1 MSKLKIYYI
10 LLIPILFLLIAL
22 FIFLGNA
29 NVEMAGLGD
38 LSGII
43 NIYLQPRVYQWNG
56 NTSSNLPANY
66 SYTVNSYRTTNPP
79 YPNRPANATLVE
91 SHTNQNIAKQFILLY
106 ETGQGGYIHIKQNYT
121 LKDGENGTVFCGI
134 TNSIITAK
142 NYNQPTPWIDRYIFN
157 RYTSTYNDYESYIN
171 ISISPYDSPGGSV
184 GSLFSR
190 VSYYIVY
197 KYSYGLT
204 LKDNLFGTVK
214 HARVIHGNSYTFP
227 TESHTG
233 YNFLGY
239 YTASSGGNKVESINL
254 SINSATTYYARWSAK
269 TYSINLDKQGG
280 VGGTNSTTAT
290 YNSPLPTISVPTR
303 EGYTFHGYYTEKNGK
318 GTQYYNSNGNSVNNW
333 VNDSGGTLYA
343 YWTIEKY
350 NIKYKSNDKDVG
362 SADDVEYG
370 KSFSLLSASSLE
382 VPIGHNFDGWQC
394 SFDDK
399 IYNST
404 WTVADIGNNG
414 DSVTFTAVWTPRTDY
429 QVNINLLHPNGSE
442 SGSRGTF
449 SLTLENGSVLNG
461 LTDQPS
467 SPNITFGK
475 TWKISNITPATGMHI
490 EKVWLSSG
498 SGSLSPNNSTSSG
511 PYTFTGNFSSN
522 PNGSW
527 DATITIQMAWNTCI
541 VNFAGGSGG
550 AGSMSPM
557 TFTYG
562 QAQTL
567 KANSFKRG
575 NYVFSHWSGNIAGR
589 SVFYNQETLTI
600 NPTTHNT
607 SYTLTAN
614 WKSVIKPSGS
624 GTSTDPFI
632 VNSVQTLEYI
642 RYQIENLNVDTDPY
656 HYKQTANIN
665 LTNRIWTPIG
675 TSSNKFKGQFNGN
688 GLLIE
693 GFTTPAQDKGI
704 SNVGLFGYTD
714 SATIEK
720 VYLKNAK
727 VRGNQNV
734 GVIVGNATSGT
745 KVENCIIDTCT
756 VSASSTNGL
765 VIGNG
770 TGNITNILAIGQNG
784 CTSNSLGGGSRS
796 LCLYQF
802 GTTKYRTNSN
812 WADYSSEWGKISANG
827 QVVQKSLFWQAD
839 YYSVNQND
847 INAYNNVRA

>member
-1 MSKLKIYYI
+1 MGKTKIYYI
-10 LLIPILFLLIAL
+10 FLIPLLLISIAL
-22 FIFLGNA
+22 AIFIVDKNESNA
-29 NVEMAGLGD
+29 AGSFYFRIAPRTYSS
-38 LSGII
+38 SGIA
-43 NIYLQPRVYQWNG
+43 
-56 NTSSNLPANY
+56 SSTTPANY
-66 SYTVNSYRTTNPP
+66 TFDVNCYRTTNPP
-79 YPNRPANATLVE
+79 YPNRPAYATKVD
-91 SHTNQNIAKQFILLY
+91 SYTGKTSNIPILLSFDS
-106 ETGQGGYIHIKQNYT
+106 GYGAYVEIKQNYS
-121 LKDGENGTVFCGI
+121 LANGANGYIFCGI
-134 TNSIITAK
+134 TSNTSTADSF
-142 NYNQPTPWIDRYIFN
+142 NNPGGNIYLYIYNRTTSYSDYENYIFTF
-157 RYTSTYNDYESYIN
+157 RSPYESPQG
-171 ISISPYDSPGGSV
+171 SIMPTFSV
-184 GSLFSR
+184 PIYHL
-190 VSYYIVY
+190 VY
-197 KYSYGLT
+197 KYSYGIT
-204 LKDNLFGTVK
+204 LKDDTFGRTEY
-214 HARVIHGNSYTFP
+214 ARVIYNNSYSFP
-227 TESHTG
+227 SNSRTG

-239 YTASSGGNKVESINL
+239 YTSSSGGSRVT
-254 SINSATTYYARWSAK
+254 SAYFPGGQSTYYARWSKK

-280 VGGTNSTTAT
+280 TGGTSSTTAT
-290 YNSPLPTISVPTR
+290 YESALPSISIPSRT
-303 EGYTFHGYYTEKNGK
+303 GYTFHGYYSEKDGK
-318 GTQYYNSNGNSVNNW
+318 GTQYYDDKGKSVKNW
-333 VNDSGGTLYA
+333 TNDSGATLYA

-429 QVNINLLHPNGSE
+429 RVNINLLHPNGSE

-475 TWKISNITPATGMHI
+475 TWKISNIIPATGMHI

-527 DATITIQMAWNTCI
+527 DATITIQMAWNTCT

-614 WKSVIKPSGS
+614 WRSVTKPSGS

-693 GFTTPAQDKGI
+693 GLTTPAQDKGI

-745 KVENCIIDTCT
+745 KIKNCILDTCT
-756 VSASSTNGL
+756 VSAGSPKGL
-765 VIGNG
+765 VIGNSSG
-770 TGNITNILAIGQNG
+770 TMTNILAIGNNYCSG
-784 CTSNSLGGGSRS
+784 NSLGGGSRS

-827 QVVQKSLFWQAD
+827 QVVQKALFWQAD
-839 YYSVNQND
+839 YFSVNQND